1 MDASRRPRAIVGVT
15 VLALFTLPGLTACGA
30 VNAWSGSAEDEVED
44 LAGKVRVDGSSTV
57 APLSTAAAQSYAAEQ
72 PGVQVTVGTSGTGG
86 GFKKFCAGA
95 TDIADASRVIKDTEK
110 AACEK
115 NDIRHDE
122 LSVANDALTVVVNK
136 NVHWVDCLSTEQ
148 LKKIWEPGSGITNW
162 QQIDP
167 RFPDEPLKLFG
178 PDTDSGT
185 FDYFTKAI
193 NGKEGASRTDY
204 RSSADDNDTVRGV
217 SGARGGMGYFGFSYF
232 EENQSNLKSLM
243 INDGGGCVV
252 PSITSVQNGTY
263 KPLSRPLFLYPAAK
277 ALKRPEVEDFVE
289 YFVKHHAQIT
299 ASTQFIPLNSEQE
312 DKLRADLKRLKEAA
326 R

>member
-1 MDASRRPRAIVGVT
+1 MDASRRPRAIVGITILALIT
-15 VLALFTLPGLTACGA
+15 VLALSGCGTID
-30 VNAWSGSAEDEVED
+30 AWSGSAKDEE
-44 LAGKVRVDGSSTV
+44 LAGKVTVDGSSTV
-57 APLSTAAAQSYAAEQ
+57 APLSTAAAESYADEQ
-72 PGVQVTVGTSGTGG
+72 PKVQVTVGTSGTGG

-115 NDIRHDE
+115 NDVRHDE

-162 QQIDP
+162 QQVDP
-167 RFPDEPLKLFG
+167 RFPNEPLKLFG

-204 RSSADDNDTVRGV
+204 KSTADDNDTVRGV
-217 SGARGGMGYFGFSYF
+217 SGSRGGMGYFGFSYF
-232 EENQSNLKSLM
+232 EENQSDLKSLM
-243 INDGGGCVV
+243 INGGGGCVV

-263 KPLSRPLFLYPAAK
+263 KPLSRPLFIYPTVK

-289 YFVKHHAQIT
+289 YFVEHHAQIT

-326 R
+326 G